1 MKPEAFLA
9 SLINYEKIVKPD
21 YDFKLNSFKK
31 FLKSIQ
37 NPEQKLNNVVLIAGT
52 KGKGS
57 TATFIES
64 CLRACG
70 LRTAL
75 YTSPHLLSLQ
85 ERVKVNHRPISQKDL
100 NRLIKQVQFQAE
112 KYKITFFEA
121 MTAIAFLY
129 FLEKKVDYTILE
141 VGLGGR
147 LDATN
152 VANPRVSVIT
162 RIGYDHL
169 NILGKTLGSIAR
181 EKAGIIHA
189 KSLVVIS
196 QQKPTALN
204 TILKKINTVKNKYY
218 YTADNLEVKDVVC
231 DLSGSSF
238 TLKEHNK
245 TLDSYQIKPLG
256 KHQIENALTG
266 WAVLNHL
273 KIRDK
278 RITDIGIKKGL
289 VNAQISGRCQII
301 SRKPLTIID
310 SAHNPESAQSLSD
323 VIKDIIKQKPI
334 IVFGSS
340 QGKLVRQMLNILS
353 PNARK
358 FILTQSQNPRHIS
371 VKDLALICKQKH
383 ISFETSGSV
392 IKAIELAR
400 QLSKNKIPI
409 IITGSFYIAGE
420 ALAYYRNIKN

>member
-1 MKPEAFLA
+1 MKAETFLA
-9 SLINYEKIVKPD
+9 SLINYEKIAKPD
-21 YDFKLNSFKK
+21 YDFKLDNFKK
-31 FLKSIQ
+31 FLKPIQ
-37 NPEQKLNNVVLIAGT
+37 NPEQKLNNVILIAGT

-85 ERVKVNHRPISQKDL
+85 ERVKVNNRPISQKNL
-100 NRLIKQVQFQAE
+100 NRLIKQIRFQAE
-112 KYKITFFEA
+112 KYKITFFEVV
-121 MTAIAFLY
+121 TAIAFLY

-152 VANPRVSVIT
+152 VTDPRVSVIT

-181 EKAGIIHA
+181 EKAGIIHPH
-189 KSLVVIS
+189 SFVIIS
-196 QQKPTALN
+196 KQKPTALQ
-204 TILKKINTVKNKYY
+204 TILKKTRDSKNHYY
-218 YTADNLEVKDVVC
+218 YTADNLKAKDIVC
-231 DLSGSSF
+231 DFSGCRF
-238 TLKEHNK
+238 TLEEHNK
-245 TLDSYQIKPLG
+245 TIGSYQIKTLG
-256 KHQIENALTG
+256 KHQIENALTS

-278 RITDIGIKKGL
+278 RITDTGIKKGL
-289 VNAQISGRCQII
+289 VNAQIFGRCQII
-301 SRKPLTIID
+301 SKNPLTIID
-310 SAHNPESAQSLSD
+310 SAHNPESIRSLSD
-323 VIKDIIKQKPI
+323 VIKDIIKYKPI
-334 IVFGSS
+334 IIFGAS
-340 QGKLVRQMLNILS
+340 QGKLVRKILDILS
-353 PNARK
+353 PVAQK
-358 FILTQSQNPRHIS
+358 FILTQSQNLRHIS

-392 IKAIELAR
+392 IKAIKLAR

-409 IITGSFYIAGE
+409 IVTGSFYIAGE

>member
-1 MKPEAFLA
+1 LKPEAFLA
-9 SLINYEKIVKPD
+9 SLINYEKIAKPD
-21 YDFKLNSFKK
+21 YDFKLDNFKK
-31 FLKSIQ
+31 FLSSIQ
-37 NPEQKLNNVVLIAGT
+37 NPEQKLNNVILIAGT

-64 CLRACG
+64 GLCACG

-75 YTSPHLLSLQ
+75 YTSPHLLTLT
-85 ERVKVNHRPISQKDL
+85 ERIQVNHRPISQKDL
-100 NRLIKQVQFQAE
+100 SRLIKRIQVQAE
-112 KYKITFFEA
+112 KYRITFFEA
-121 MTAIAFLY
+121 ITAIAFLY
-129 FLEKKVDYTILE
+129 SLEKKVDYTILE

-152 VANPRVSVIT
+152 VTNPKVSVIT
-162 RIGYDHL
+162 RIGYDHI
-169 NILGKTLGSIAR
+169 NILGRTLTKIAQ
-181 EKAGIIHA
+181 EKAGIIHP
-189 KSLVVIS
+189 KSFVVIS

-204 TILKKINTVKNKYY
+204 TILKKINSIKNKYY

-231 DLSGSSF
+231 DLSGSRF
-238 TLKEHNK
+238 TLKEHYK
-245 TLDSYQIKPLG
+245 TIDSYQIRSLG
-256 KHQIENALTG
+256 KHQIENVLTS

-289 VNAQISGRCQII
+289 ANAQISGRCQII

-310 SAHNPESAQSLSD
+310 SAHNPESIRSLRD
-323 VIKDIIKQKPI
+323 VIKDIIKHTPI
-334 IVFGSS
+334 IVFGAS
-340 QGKLVRQMLNILS
+340 QGKLVRKILDILS
-353 PNARK
+353 PIAQK

-383 ISFETSGSV
+383 ISFEISESV
-392 IKAIELAR
+392 IKAIKLAR

-409 IITGSFYIAGE
+409 VITGSFYIAGE
-420 ALAYYRNIKN
+420 TLAYYRNIKN